1 MLDHLHFENLICI
14 DIETVPGAPDFASVP
29 EVLKDLYL
37 KKAERLKAEGESEE
51 QQYFN
56 HAGIYAEFGKVIC
69 ISLGIFRKEKESSEW
84 HFRLK
89 SIAGDDE
96 KKVLTDF
103 CELLYHHYNR
113 PHHFQFCGHN
123 VREFDIPYLCR
134 RMLIQ
139 GIPLPALLDIS
150 GKKPYE
156 VNMVDTM
163 QLWRFGDYK
172 HFTSLKLLAAIFGIP
187 SPKDDIDGK
196 DVGRV
201 YWQEKNLPRIIA
213 YCQKD
218 VVTVA
223 QLLLKFKGMPL
234 LQDDQISIAEQ

>member
-1 MLDHLHFENLICI
+1 MLDHLHFEQLICL
-14 DIETVPGAPDFASVP
+14 DIETVPGVSDFSVMP
-29 EVLKDLYL
+29 EELKELYL
-37 KKAERLKAEGESEE
+37 KKSERLKAQDETPEE
-51 QQYFN
+51 QYFN

-69 ISLGIFRKEKESSEW
+69 ISLGIFKKEKETGEW

-89 SIAGDDE
+89 SIYGDDE
-96 KKVLTDF
+96 KKLLLEF
-103 CELLYHHYNR
+103 AELLKHYQHPN
-113 PHHFQFCGHN
+113 HFQFCGHN
-123 VREFDIPYLCR
+123 IREFDVPYLCR

-139 GIPLPALLDIS
+139 GIPLPAMLDIS

-156 VNMVDTM
+156 VFMVDTM

-172 HFTSLKLLAAIFGIP
+172 HFTSLKLLAALFGIQ

-201 YWQEKNLPRIIA
+201 YWLEKDLSRIIN

-223 QLLLKFKGMPL
+223 QLILRFKGLPLLKAEN
-234 LQDDQISIAEQ
+234 IHIAAAS